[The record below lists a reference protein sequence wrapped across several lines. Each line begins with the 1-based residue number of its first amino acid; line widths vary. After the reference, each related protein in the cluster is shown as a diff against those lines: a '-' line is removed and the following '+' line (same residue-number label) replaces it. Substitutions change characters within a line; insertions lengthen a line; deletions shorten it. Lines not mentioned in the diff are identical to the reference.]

1 MKLDKRPI
9 MTVMELADYLR
20 VHPTT
25 IYRLLKLGQLPA
37 FKVGSEWRFTVES
50 IDRSCLRQLS
60 SSAAGPQKCALKVSE

>member
-50 IDRSCLRQLS
+50 IDRWCLRQLS
-60 SSAAGPQKCALKVSE
+60 SSAAGPQSVPSK